1 MNFEEVW
8 YEMSPYVYAIVA
20 IPVLLWGEGSLAKT
34 SGALLLL
41 ASATVL
47 RLRWRHRHGRVAS
60 GARSGTSRAAPK
72 ARGDRKGREKGPT
85 RGGARPPRRGAAP
98 RGKGGPPPPPPRGAR
113 VAAGGGGGGSRGA
126 PRRLAPRPPHAGR
139 PAGGRP
145 GGRPPQTEDGRRGH
159 APRRPARPASARRPV
174 AGPSFRPAAP
184 RGRPPTAACSA
195 TASSTRASTEPRRG
209 GGGRL
214 GRGRR
219 GAILSENRPEYLEL
233 LLACAKLGV
242 ILACQ
247 NWRLA
252 PPELAHCVKLVDPA
266 AIIVSERHAALIE
279 KAGLGGTV
287 PVLRIGEELEARLAD
302 ASPAEPELAAQPEDG
317 LMILYTSGTTGLP
330 KGAVISHRAEIAR
343 SLVGFADLGTRP
355 GDTCLAWAPL
365 FHMAAAEPSLSTFM
379 SGGKVVVVD
388 GFKPDEIAWHVG
400 REQLGHL
407 LLMPGMIEPLIVELE
422 KQKVVPKGVRICGAM
437 ADLVPAHQIAKITA
451 LLDAPYVNSFGAT
464 ETGAPPA
471 SANLLAVGQVP
482 TKLSKKQ
489 NHFCEI
495 RLVDPDD
502 RDVPPGAPGELA
514 IRGPTVFSGYWNAP
528 ETNAK
533 DFRGGW
539 FHMGDMFIRNPDGTL
554 DFVDRVKYMIK
565 SGGENIYPAEIERV
579 LLLDARVADAIVVR
593 RPDARWGEVPV
604 AVVARK
610 DDSLQAKDL
619 LDRCRAE
626 LAGYKQ
632 PKDIIFVVLRVQGGV
647 GKVG

>member
-1 MNFEEVW
+1 MTPLTQQAGQSSV
-8 YEMSPYVYAIVA
+8 
-20 IPVLLWGEGSLAKT
+20 
-34 SGALLLL
+34 GALFRAQAELAPGNPALQTTDGRLLSYGEL
-41 ASATVL
+41 NERVNRTASLLQSLGV
-47 RLRWRHRHGRVAS
+47 V
-60 GARSGTSRAAPK
+60 
-72 ARGDRKGREKGPT
+72 RGDR
-85 RGGARPPRRGAAP
+85 
-98 RGKGGPPPPPPRGAR
+98 
-113 VAAGGGGGGSRGA
+113 V
-126 PRRLAPRPPHAGR
+126 
-139 PAGGRP
+139 
-145 GGRPPQTEDGRRGH
+145 
-159 APRRPARPASARRPV
+159 
-174 AGPSFRPAAP
+174 
-184 RGRPPTAACSA
+184 
-195 TASSTRASTEPRRG
+195 
-209 GGGRL
+209 
-214 GRGRR
+214 
-219 GAILSENRPEYLEL
+219 AILSENRPEYLEL

-252 PPELAHCVKLVDPA
+252 PPELAHCVKLVEPS
-266 AIIVSERHAALIE
+266 AIFVSERHVALLE
-279 KAGLGGTV
+279 KAGLAGGV
-287 PVLRIGEELEARLAD
+287 PVVRIGDELESRLAA
-302 ASPAEPELAAQPEDG
+302 ASAAEPALAAQPEDG

-330 KGAVISHRAEIAR
+330 KGAMISHRAEIAR
-343 SLVGFADLGTRP
+343 SLVGFADLGIRP

-365 FHMAAAEPSLSTFM
+365 FHMAAAEPSMSTFM
-379 SGGKVVVVD
+379 AGGKVIVVD

-422 KQKVVPKGVRICGAM
+422 KQKIVPKGVRICGAM
-437 ADLVPAHQIAKITA
+437 ADLVPAHQIARITE
-451 LLDAPYVNSFGAT
+451 LLDAPYVNTFGST

-482 TKLSKKQ
+482 TRLSKKQ
-489 NHFCEI
+489 SHFCEI
-495 RLVDPDD
+495 RLVDANDN
-502 RDVPPGAPGELA
+502 DVPPGTPGELA

-593 RPDARWGEVPV
+593 RPDPKWGEVPV

-610 DDSLQAKDL
+610 DDSLQPQDL
-619 LDRCRAE
+619 LARCRAE

-632 PKDIIFVVLRVQGGV
+632 PKDIVFVELEQLPRSTT
-647 GKVG
+647 GKIQRHEVEAWLKARTTAS